1 MITRTQAE
9 ERVLT
14 GFWIHLG
21 VFVIVVSGLAVL
33 NMTRN
38 PDNPW
43 FLWVLGGW
51 GIGVIAHALGLF
63 AIPGGKDRMI
73 AKTIERMERRK
84 NRQERLHQHAH

>member
-1 MITRTQAE
+1 MISRTQAE
-9 ERVLT
+9 ERVYT

-21 VFVIVVSGLAVL
+21 VFVAVVGGLAAL

-51 GIGVIAHALGLF
+51 GLGLAAHALGLF
-63 AIPGGKDRMI
+63 AIPGGKDHMI
-73 AKTIERMERRK
+73 AKTAERMERREHQ
-84 NRQERLHQHAH
+84 REHLHHAH